1 MKTVQKLF
9 SILFVATL
17 FVSQLN
23 AQVKA
28 DFDGEVDFTKY
39 KTYMFHGWVEN
50 SDKILNDLDKKRILD
65 AFEHELTIR
74 GMTYDDAN
82 PDVGITLF
90 IVIENKKST
99 TAYTN
104 YNGGMG
110 YGMGRYGGWGY
121 GGVGMGMGSA
131 TTTYSEND
139 YQQGTT
145 VIDFYDTGTKKLVFQ
160 GVLTKEVTTNPKK
173 RDKTIP
179 KNVGKLMYK
188 YPVKPIKNKK

>member
-1 MKTVQKLF
+1 MRTQSKLF
-9 SILFVATL
+9 SVLFVAML
-17 FVSQLN
+17 FASQLF

-39 KTYMFHGWVEN
+39 KTYTFMGWEKN
-50 SDKILNDLDKKRILD
+50 SDQILNDLDKKRILD
-65 AFEHELTIR
+65 AFQHELTIR
-74 GMTYDDAN
+74 GMTQDDGS
-82 PDVGITLF
+82 PDIGITLY
-90 IVIENKKST
+90 IVVENKTST

-121 GGVGMGMGSA
+121 GGMGMGSS

-139 YQQGTT
+139 YLQGTT
-145 VIDFYDTGTKKLVFQ
+145 VIDFYDESTKKLVFQ
-160 GVLTKEVTTNPKK
+160 GVFSKKVTENPKK

-179 KNVGKLMYK
+179 KNVKKLMAK
-188 YPVKPIKNKK
+188 YPVKPAK